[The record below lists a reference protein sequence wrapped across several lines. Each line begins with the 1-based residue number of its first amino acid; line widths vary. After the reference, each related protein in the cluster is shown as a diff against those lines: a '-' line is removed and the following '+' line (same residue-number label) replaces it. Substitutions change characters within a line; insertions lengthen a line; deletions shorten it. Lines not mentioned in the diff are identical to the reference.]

1 MERPA
6 GYPAAPAPR
15 PDAGYPGQAPTHR
28 PTGPG
33 GPGGPGGPTDS
44 LGVLGASGLPGSID
58 PRLRPHAGPPR
69 GQSRSISSPPPPH
82 RSIHPDS
89 VDPAT
94 GRPLDPM
101 ARRPGAPALDD
112 ITPEWMTRR
121 DPILDGI
128 DVI

>member
-1 MERPA
+1 
-6 GYPAAPAPR
+6 
-15 PDAGYPGQAPTHR
+15 
-28 PTGPG
+28 
-33 GPGGPGGPTDS
+33 
-44 LGVLGASGLPGSID
+44 VLGLDGLPGSID

-69 GQSRSISSPPPPH
+69 GQSRSIAAPPPPH
-82 RSIHPDS
+82 RSIHSDS

-101 ARRPGAPALDD
+101 ARRPGQPPLTDD